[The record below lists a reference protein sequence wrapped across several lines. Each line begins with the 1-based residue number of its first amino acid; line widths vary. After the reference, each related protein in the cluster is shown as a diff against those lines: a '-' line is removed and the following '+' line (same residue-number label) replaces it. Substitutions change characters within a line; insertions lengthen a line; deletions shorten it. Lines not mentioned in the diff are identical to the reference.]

1 MEGLSRMARNVEI
14 KAVMRDRPRVEA
26 WAKNRSEASP
36 ETIVQ
41 EDVFFRCEGA
51 RLKLRIL
58 GPKCGELIRYERAN
72 SATVRMSRYE
82 IARTEDPQ
90 ALCEILTKTVGAVGV
105 VRKTRLLYLVGQT
118 RVHIDRVE
126 GLGDFLELEVVLRPE
141 QSEEEGRRIAEGLLG
156 ELGIGHE
163 DLLAEAY
170 VDMLA
175 HRGAAG
181 GSGAPRTRM
190 V

>member
-1 MEGLSRMARNVEI
+1 MARNVEI

-26 WAKNRSEASP
+26 WAKNRSDAGP

-41 EDVFFRCEGA
+41 EDVFFRCQGA

-58 GPKCGELIRYERAN
+58 GPACGELIRYERAD
-72 SATVRMSRYE
+72 AARVRMSRYE

-90 ALCEILTKTVGAVGV
+90 ALCEILEKTVGAVGV

-118 RVHIDRVE
+118 RVHLDRVE
-126 GLGDFLELEVVLRPE
+126 GLGDYLELEVVLRPE
-141 QSEEEGRRIAEGLLG
+141 QSEEDGKQIAEGLLG
-156 ELGIGHE
+156 ELGIGNG
-163 DLLAEAY
+163 DLQAEAY

-175 HRGAAG
+175 RRGAAG
-181 GSGAPRTRM
+181 GSGAPRTSM